1 MKTKP
6 KIIQLLAL
14 SAGALLPLC
23 ATTNAIASDITFAVI
38 GPQEYNL
45 PVNFKD
51 PFNVFVQYG
60 EFNSTNRAWSPSGG
74 LYNTNVNTNLFVG
87 LSKYVRFWTFD
98 SIPNVGFAYEVIV
111 PEVMITGGG
120 SAVKGIGDPLTG
132 PAVWIKP
139 TKDTTLGLQSFVQL
153 PIGETQVSNHY
164 WANYSSIFFDWETP
178 LMGFTGNAGAVFRS
192 IQSAPGV
199 AHIDEGTTLHANL
212 RLSWKATK
220 LWEPFVAFDWQTTG
234 SSNFAYGGGV
244 AALASQETALGAG
257 VMAHFSDVAS
267 LTLRYSRGVE
277 GYNTGLTNAGYL
289 KFAYVW

>member
-1 MKTKP
+1 MRTKSTT
-6 KIIQLLAL
+6 IQSLAL
-14 SAGALLPLC
+14 GAAMLIPLC

-60 EFNSTNRAWSPSGG
+60 EFNSTNQAWSPSGG
-74 LYNTNVNTNLFVG
+74 LYKTPNTDLFVG

-111 PEVMITGGG
+111 PEVMVTGPFD
-120 SAVKGIGDPLTG
+120 AVKGIGDPLTG
-132 PAVWIKP
+132 PAVWFKP
-139 TKDTTLGLQSFVQL
+139 TKDTTLGLQSFVQI
-153 PIGETQVSNHY
+153 PIGQTEVSNHY
-164 WANYSSIFFDWETP
+164 WANYSSIFFDWQSP
-178 LMGFTGNAGAVFRS
+178 LLAFTGNAGAVFRS
-192 IQSAPGV
+192 IQSAPGSLRV
-199 AHIDEGTTLHANL
+199 NEGTTLHTNL
-212 RLSWKATK
+212 RLSWKATTF
-220 LWEPFVAFDWQTTG
+220 WEPFVAFDWQTTG
-234 SSNFAYGGGV
+234 GANYAYGGGV
-244 AALASQETALGAG
+244 AALANQETALGAG
-257 VMAHFSDVAS
+257 VMAHFSPVAS